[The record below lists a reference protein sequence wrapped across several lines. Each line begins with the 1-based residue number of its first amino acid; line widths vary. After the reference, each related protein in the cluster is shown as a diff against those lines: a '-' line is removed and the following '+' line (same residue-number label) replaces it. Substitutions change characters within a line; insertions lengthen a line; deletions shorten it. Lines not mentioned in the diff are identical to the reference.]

1 MPPTSPTPPA
11 SPTRS
16 IAVATVLAL
25 LALLAL
31 HVALGVRMM
40 GPMLF
45 GDETAPLGIARF
57 LAGRP
62 PYPDMASAGMKHVSF
77 YQPGYPLLLAP
88 AWRLAGPLG
97 VYRTALALNAVLL
110 SALFPLLALFGRR
123 VLGLARRDAG
133 LAAFAA
139 SVYPSFVLH
148 SNMAWS
154 ESLLLPLVVV
164 VLLAFHR
171 AAARLDTSSA
181 LGLAAAAAASYAV
194 HQRALG
200 LVPLAVLGLA
210 ALWRWNGLP
219 GRSALAG
226 SLAALGGFLAVRA
239 WDAYLIPRLWP
250 GGVIEREGSF
260 AARLLDPAKLAAALL
275 SLAGQLWYLSVTTA
289 GLFPLGVVV
298 LAGIAWRR
306 SREREGGEAARA
318 TALFTLATAATFL
331 FTSSLFVV
339 EFDRVDKMIYGRYAE
354 TFLAPFLAAGLGG
367 LLAGV
372 LRRRRAGLAALT
384 ALVTL
389 APAALLAA
397 LFAGHGKAAFYG
409 IYNQLNLFG
418 IEHMILWLGG
428 IRMLRL
434 TAAGAAL
441 AVAVLLLG
449 QRWPRAATILAGAFF
464 LVGALHTYRVW
475 LVPCNRAVNA
485 TVALPRAVRG
495 LGPVREI
502 AYDESAFTYGG
513 FFAYQFWLHDVRF
526 RFFSSDRETP
536 PCPLVIAGKDFDRRA
551 PGARMLF
558 AEDGAEQ
565 ALWRL
570 RTPPRPGE
578 RQSIQISP
586 K

>member
-1 MPPTSPTPPA
+1 MPPTRP
-11 SPTRS
+11 
-16 IAVATVLAL
+16 IAVAAF

-31 HVALGVRMM
+31 HVALGARMM

-57 LAGRP
+57 LAARP

-97 VYRTALALNAVLL
+97 VYRTALALNAALL
-110 SALFPLLALFGRR
+110 SALFPLLALYGRR

-171 AAARLDTSSA
+171 AAERLDTGAA
-181 LGLAAAAAASYAV
+181 LGLAAAAVASYAV

-200 LVPLAVLGLA
+200 LVPLAILGLV

-298 LAGIAWRR
+298 LVGIAWR
-306 SREREGGEAARA
+306 GEKATRAA
-318 TALFTLATAATFL
+318 ALFTLAAAAMFL

-367 LLAGV
+367 LLAGA
-372 LRRRRAGLAALT
+372 LRRRRTGLAALA

-409 IYNQLNLFG
+409 IYNQLNLLG
-418 IEHMILWLGG
+418 IEHLILWLGG

-434 TAAGAAL
+434 TVAGAAL

-449 QRWPRAATILAGAFF
+449 QRWPRAATLLAGAFF
-464 LVGALHTYRVW
+464 LVGALYTYTAW

-485 TVALPRAVRG
+485 TVVLPRVVRG

-513 FFAYQFWLHDVRF
+513 FFAYQFWLHDIRF
-526 RFFSSDRETP
+526 RFFSSDREAP

-565 ALWRL
+565 ALWTL
-570 RTPPRPGE
+570 RTLPRPGE
-578 RQSIQISP
+578 RQSMQISP